1 MTTAIVL
8 AAGSSRRLGRPK
20 QLLTLGGET
29 LVARAARIAREA
41 VGEVLVVI
49 PSWSE
54 GAGWPDD
61 VRTLVNHQPEEG
73 VASSIRL
80 GVSACDDDILLVL
93 CDQPRIT
100 AAHLRA
106 LAEAGAPIAGT
117 AYAGIVGVPAFFA
130 RTYRDELLALRGD
143 AGARRMIEAHRDVV
157 RAIPFEDAA
166 IDIDTEGDLQKL

>member
-20 QLLTLGGET
+20 QLLTIDGET

-41 VGEVLVVI
+41 VGEVLIVI

-54 GAGWPDD
+54 GPGWPD
-61 VRTLVNHQPEEG
+61 VQTLVNHHPEEG

-80 GVSACDDDILLVL
+80 GVSACDGDVLLVL

-143 AGARRMIEAHRDVV
+143 AGARRIIEAHRDVV
-157 RAIPFEDAA
+157 TAIPFEDAA
-166 IDIDTEGDLQKL
+166 IDIDTEKDAGNL